1 VERTR
6 NLLGGDLRK
15 HCFSKNLISGLSR
28 DHQDKEGGILR
39 MRILVFLLLV
49 GFFFASPINVA
60 QARIAAEEPLFV
72 VIVNDKR
79 GFIDR
84 TGKMVISPQF
94 QGATEFSEGLA
105 VVATNSN
112 GYGEGYIDQ
121 SGTIVIPTKFD
132 KATAFSEGLAMV
144 GFDQD
149 KREIQIGDKRYYTSS
164 SHPGYKWGFID
175 KTGKYIAEPLY
186 RRAGKFS
193 EGLAPVEHPNGL
205 WGFLNRSG
213 GWAISPRFQWAS
225 GFSEGLACVR
235 ITGKFGFI
243 DQTGKMV
250 IAPQFTS
257 PGSFSE
263 GVAAVRSGGK
273 VLNPNESIR
282 FNSLGG
288 RFVYIDKTGRKKIK
302 LAGDIEQAG
311 DFVDGLAPVELKG
324 DWGFIDK
331 TGKMVIEPRFGG
343 QPVFSEGLAFVILKG
358 GGIGFID
365 KTGAVVL
372 RPEFALGENFSNG
385 LAWMHDSLDYRI
397 ARYGYINKAGKIIWP
412 PSK

>member
-1 VERTR
+1 MRVLI
-6 NLLGGDLRK
+6 LL
-15 HCFSKNLISGLSR
+15 I
-28 DHQDKEGGILR
+28 
-39 MRILVFLLLV
+39 LV
-49 GFFFASPINVA
+49 GFFFVSPMNVA
-60 QARIAAEEPLFV
+60 QIQTVVENPLFV

-94 QGATEFSEGLA
+94 QGATQFSEGLA

-112 GYGEGYIDQ
+112 GYGEGYIDR

-132 KATAFSEGLAMV
+132 KATEFSEGLAMV
-144 GFDQD
+144 GVDQG
-149 KREIQIGDKRYYTSS
+149 KREIQIEGEKYYFSS
-164 SHPGYKWGFID
+164 SHSGHKWGFID

-205 WGFLNRSG
+205 WGFLDRSG
-213 GWAISPRFQWAS
+213 GWAIAPRFQWAS
-225 GFSEGLACVR
+225 GFSEGFACVR
-235 ITGKFGFI
+235 LKGKFGFI
-243 DQTGKMV
+243 DQTGKIV

-257 PGSFSE
+257 PGNFSE

-273 VLNPNESIR
+273 VLNPDESIR
-282 FNSLGG
+282 FDSLGG

-302 LAGDIEQAG
+302 LGGNIEQVG
-311 DFVDGLAPVELKG
+311 DFVDGLARVEIKG

-331 TGKMVIEPRFGG
+331 TGKMVIEPQFGG
-343 QPVFSEGLAFVILKG
+343 RPVFSEGLAFVILKG
-358 GGIGFID
+358 GRIGFID

-372 RPEFALGENFSNG
+372 KPDFALGNNFSNG
-385 LAWMHDSLDYRI
+385 LAWVQDSLDFKT
-397 ARYGYINKAGKIIWP
+397 AKYGYIDKTGKVIWQ